1 MIYYCNG
8 SDNYIFSLAVQF
20 KLCKI
25 SAKIFFQNTQV
36 HVTFEKKSIF
46 QILYAFLILAD
57 FLKISI
63 TKFAVIWV
71 KKRQKA
77 GFLSPRRSKI
87 IVTKEKE
94 RRKRK
99 SEEKERRRRNKKAK
113 VALLVFIIATLEIAF
128 GRKKKLLDAKGLYGN
143 TVIKNPARIILPT
156 LITAQVVETSVT
168 RGLKHQTFLV
178 PRTPTGSIF
187 AAWQPLRMWRRSW
200 VEVTYFKT
208 RVFRLKL
215 EVQILGCSKSIRQ
228 TKVEI
233 LRLKSC
239 LLRKKETKLQAN
251 LWKTFSNELF
261 CRRSWWFHVGLLND
275 LHLARKPRLRSSS
288 APAMPFVNQESL
300 VLKFPTVNNN
310 SPIQGY
316 VHPDN
321 YTQPTN
327 EMTPGFKPFTILP
340 TILSKLNLLNKIW
353 LHKSQLLRENVIQ
366 INGFLGWKI
375 LHLNRQTVS
384 KQIDVLPEFIC
395 TEINVVCAQYNP

>member
-1 MIYYCNG
+1 MIYYRDG

-113 VALLVFIIATLEIAF
+113 VALLVFIMATLELLAE
-128 GRKKKLLDAKGLYGN
+128 KEKLLDAKGLYGD
-143 TVIKNPARIILPT
+143 TVIKNLARIKLPT
-156 LITAQVVETSVT
+156 LITAQVVETSDT

-233 LRLKSC
+233 LSLKSC

-261 CRRSWWFHVGLLND
+261 CRRSWWFHVGLLDD

-327 EMTPGFKPFTILP
+327 EMTPGFQPFTILP
-340 TILSKLNLLNKIW
+340 TILSKINLLNKIW

-366 INGFLGWKI
+366 INGFLGRKI

-384 KQIDVLPEFIC
+384 KQIDVLPEFNC